1 LDVTKAAMWIAGL
14 AFALFLV
21 VVAYFLW
28 DVYRTTL
35 P

>member
-1 LDVTKAAMWIAGL
+1 VIKAAMWIAGL
-14 AFALFLV
+14 AFAFALFLMLF
-21 VVAYFLW
+21 AYFLW